1 MQMHKGCITFGFI
14 VICILCF
21 LSLGS
26 VLTLGILIKT
36 YSSPAIRVKSYVQT
50 TCKVTAASII
60 TLEGPPANIYCL
72 NTKYIVVW
80 KSVNGQSIL
89 ESPITASNT
98 YNHSLSQLND
108 YQLNTNLE
116 CMCDSYST
124 TSTNSYLYP
133 EFGKFVPCNFYT
145 QCYLNVEIVEF
156 MKSQVY
162 FDFLADIFIYAASS
176 ALFIYFVIVIIAC
189 VNVGLCRKCK
199 RKGYDDLDIVITRAN
214 KPE

>member
-1 MQMHKGCITFGFI
+1 MQMHRGCVNFGI
-14 VICILCF
+14 VVICVLCF
-21 LSLGS
+21 LGLGS

-60 TLEGPPANIYCL
+60 TLEGPPANMYCL
-72 NTKYIVVW
+72 KTKYIVVW
-80 KSVNGQSIL
+80 KSIDGQSIL
-89 ESPITASNT
+89 ESPISASTT

-116 CMCDSYST
+116 CMCDS
-124 TSTNSYLYP
+124 NSGISNKYP
-133 EFGKFVPCNFYT
+133 EFGKFVPCNFYA

-162 FDFLADIFIYAASS
+162 FDILADGFIYGSSS
-176 ALFIYFVIVIIAC
+176 ALFVYFVIIIIAC
-189 VNVGLCRKCK
+189 VNIGACRKCK